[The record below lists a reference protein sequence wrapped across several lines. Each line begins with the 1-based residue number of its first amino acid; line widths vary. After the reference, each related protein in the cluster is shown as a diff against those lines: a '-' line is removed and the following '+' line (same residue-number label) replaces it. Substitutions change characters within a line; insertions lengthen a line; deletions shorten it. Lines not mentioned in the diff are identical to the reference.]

1 MPKILGE
8 RFRKAREN
16 LGLSVEDLAKRTTF
30 SKQQIQQIE
39 EGGHS
44 AFYSPAIKYQSAK
57 KVADILGLDHQSV
70 FEMPKAMPVVSP
82 ETKAQLKPQTLES
95 TPKILEPKKKVSS
108 PSIAK
113 TKAKTK
119 AKPSRAKAWMLW
131 GISAAS
137 LLGVGWVFFAPML
150 EADEVAVV
158 VQTSEPSSAQNQE
171 AAQPESTI
179 ATSPSQPDLGQAP
192 VPLAANLKNP
202 NAASCTLIAPA
213 TSSIVQYLPPK
224 ASKAGNQVY
233 VLNQGGA
240 QTICFED
247 ALGSGQQ
254 ITVVSGEGFN
264 FAGKPPIKIVSKNL
278 NQLDIYYQ
286 GYKVKSDVLGQA
298 ILLQEAQIQ

>member
-57 KVADILGLDHQSV
+57 KVADILGLDHEAV
-70 FEMPKAMPVVSP
+70 FEMSKAIPAIHP
-82 ETKAQLKPQTLES
+82 ETMAQLKPQTLES
-95 TPKILEPKKKVSS
+95 APKILEPKKKVSS
-108 PSIAK
+108 SPIAK
-113 TKAKTK
+113 TKTK
-119 AKPSRAKAWMLW
+119 AKPSRAKSWMLW

-179 ATSPSQPDLGQAP
+179 ATSPSQPDLGQTSTSSVAS
-192 VPLAANLKNP
+192 LNNSNP
-202 NAASCTLIAPA
+202 ASCTLSAPA

-233 VLNQGGA
+233 VLNKGDP

-264 FAGKPPIKIVSKNL
+264 FAGKPPIKIISKNL